1 MTEVEFTIVDMPEKV
16 ALKNEIGKDVVWCNL
31 TYGAE
36 STEAEREAFLSAY
49 EVVKDGKHDRDWF
62 HTDGDLYQG
71 TNKMI
76 VIRRKSDGKLFGFS
90 YWQGG
95 GKYGEAMVEANGDDH
110 NLPSSWDDRTGE
122 TIDEWYV
129 FLPVVEEPLPAYRFA
144 SELEPEEG

>member
-1 MTEVEFTIVDMPEKV
+1 MSEVEFTIVDMPEKV
-16 ALKNEIGKDVVWCNL
+16 ALKNGIGKDVVWSNL
-31 TYGAE
+31 DYGDE
-36 STEAEREAFLSAY
+36 STEAERDAFLSAF
-49 EVVKDGKHDRDWF
+49 EVVKDEKHKRDWF

-90 YWQGG
+90 YWEGG

-110 NLPSSWDDRTGE
+110 DLPTTWDKDDYT

-144 SELEPEEG
+144 SELEEES